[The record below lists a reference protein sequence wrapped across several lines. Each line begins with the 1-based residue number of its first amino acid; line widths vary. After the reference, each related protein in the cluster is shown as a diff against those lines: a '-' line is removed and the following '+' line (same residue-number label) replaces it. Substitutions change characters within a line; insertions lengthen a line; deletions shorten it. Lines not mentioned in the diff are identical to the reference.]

1 MIADLLFSFFDV
13 TLDHNSLD
21 HLLHIIIVS
30 SAVKNFAD
38 NTNLFFE
45 LLIGVGMVRINDR
58 CRVFQVFLRI
68 NIYQTDKILIM
79 VVRNTGSIF
88 VNTTTIT
95 EFIITEKSPLVGF
108 FIPTGMSIP
117 LAVRRCCWF
126 STERA
131 PIAS

>member
-1 MIADLLFSFFDV
+1 MIADLLISFFDV
-13 TLDHNSLD
+13 TFDHNSLD

-88 VNTTTIT
+88 VNTTTKNYMCK
-95 EFIITEKSPLVGF
+95 IISF
-108 FIPTGMSIP
+108 
-117 LAVRRCCWF
+117 CCNIH
-126 STERA
+126 SSVNEVMRVL
-131 PIAS
+131 SSNYGVHHN